1 MLHVGVR
8 VCVGVRPEGRVG
20 PEGFERWAER
30 KEEGA
35 SLAKVRAGKVRGWGV
50 GWSVIGAVR
59 VGGVVDLEELGVVD
73 FWTGKA
79 YR

>member
-30 KEEGA
+30 KEAGA

-50 GWSVIGAVR
+50 GLSVIGAGEGWGR
-59 VGGVVDLEELGVVD
+59 C
-73 FWTGKA
+73 
-79 YR
+79 